1 MPIYEYRC
9 EKCGNQFEIIQ
20 KFSDRPLKSCPSCKG
35 KLAKLISQTAF
46 QLKGS
51 GWYVTDYAR
60 KSESKFEKLSE
71 LKNGDKP
78 KPASETSTAK
88 SETTKSETSKA
99 TPSTTPK
106 K

>member
-20 KFSDRPLKSCPSCKG
+20 KFSDRPLKACPSCKG
-35 KLAKLISQTAF
+35 KLTKLISQTAF

-60 KSESKFEKLSE
+60 KSDAKAEKATDA
-71 LKNGDKP
+71 KNGDKS
-78 KPASETSTAK
+78 KPASETPSKSETPAK
-88 SETTKSETSKA
+88 SEPSSK
-99 TPSTTPK
+99 PK

>member
-20 KFSDRPLKSCPSCKG
+20 KFSDRPLKSCPTCKG
-35 KLAKLISQTAF
+35 KLFKLISQAAF

-60 KSESKFEKLSE
+60 KSQSTTEKSPE
-71 LKNGDKP
+71 VKNGDKT
-78 KPASETSTAK
+78 KPASETPAK
-88 SETTKSETSKA
+88 SETPKSKTSPTTKD
-99 TPSTTPK
+99 
-106 K
+106 

>member
-20 KFSDRPLKSCPSCKG
+20 KFSDRPLKSCPSCKVR
-35 KLAKLISQTAF
+35 LTKLISQAAF

-60 KSESKFEKLSE
+60 KSDTKPEKSTE
-71 LKNGDKP
+71 AKNGDKA
-78 KPASETSTAK
+78 KSTSETSSKTETPVK
-88 SETTKSETSKA
+88 SESSDK
-99 TPSTTPK
+99 PK